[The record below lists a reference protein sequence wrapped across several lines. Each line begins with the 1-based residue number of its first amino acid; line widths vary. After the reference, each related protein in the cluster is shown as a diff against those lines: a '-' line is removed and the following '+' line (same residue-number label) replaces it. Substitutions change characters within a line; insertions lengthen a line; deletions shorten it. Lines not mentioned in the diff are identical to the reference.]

1 MNLSDCLNYLSLCRI
16 ISRKK
21 RRSSGNNDAA
31 VMKQAGNSLHAASV
45 SADNRLD
52 NDDHDANN
60 STYRQ
65 LSAAAND
72 IYIYA
77 RINNTTGSTD
87 V

>member
-1 MNLSDCLNYLSLCRI
+1 
-16 ISRKK
+16 
-21 RRSSGNNDAA
+21 
-31 VMKQAGNSLHAASV
+31 MKQAGNSHHAASV

-72 IYIYA
+72 IHIYA